1 MEKSIAVQPKEE
13 GQLDAKT
20 LLALITTGDM
30 GGLDP
35 ERKVEYYKARCEAAG
50 LDPRTVPFQFIKL
63 QGKEVL
69 YATKSAT
76 DQLTKLHQISVNVL
90 DQKTEND
97 IRFVM
102 VRAMSGDKRQ
112 TDEMGAVNVGGLK
125 GVDLANACMKAITK
139 AKRRAVLS
147 LCGLGMIDEVEL
159 DTVPEEIGMPE
170 PILEPV
176 PTDGPMP
183 IDPTFE
189 TLTAPV
195 IEPAPK
201 KEVKAKA
208 EAQTEAVIIPVRIV
222 PEKKPEGGFIYN
234 IYDTGGHLWV
244 SHVKNDALA
253 LKTAMEGKQEII
265 IKTEGNVIIGVEV
278 PM

>member
-1 MEKSIAVQPKEE
+1 MEKSIAVQPKED
-13 GQLDAKT
+13 GQLDGKT

-30 GGLDP
+30 AGLDP

-50 LDPRTVPFQFIKL
+50 LDPRTVPFQFIRL

-76 DQLTKLHQISVNVL
+76 DQLTKLHHISVNVL

-97 IRFVM
+97 IRIVM

-112 TDEMGAVNVGGLK
+112 TDEMGAVAVGGLK
-125 GVDLANACMKAITK
+125 GADLANACMKAITK

-147 LCGLGMIDEVEL
+147 LCGLGMVDELEIE
-159 DTVPEEIGMPE
+159 TVPEQIEMPE
-170 PILEPV
+170 PTEEPMPEAQAGEAIKAPVLEPT
-176 PTDGPMP
+176 PT
-183 IDPTFE
+183 
-189 TLTAPV
+189 
-195 IEPAPK
+195 PAVNVK
-201 KEVKAKA
+201 AEVK
-208 EAQTEAVIIPVRIV
+208 TEAVIIPVRIV
-222 PEKKPEGGFIYN
+222 PEKKAEGGFLYN
-234 IYDTGGHLWV
+234 VYDTGGHLWV

-253 LKTAMEGKQEII
+253 LKTAMEGKKEVVIQ
-265 IKTEGNVIIGVEV
+265 TEGNVITGVEV